1 MVDNEVESV
10 KIIGPREM
18 NVDIHSKRLM
28 DQSDFWY
35 RIKPFFN
42 DAKESFRICY
52 SLISYK
58 LTG

>member
-18 NVDIHSKRLM
+18 NLEIHSKRLM
-28 DQSDFWY
+28 DESDSWY

-42 DAKESFRICY
+42 DVKESFRI
-52 SLISYK
+52 
-58 LTG
+58 